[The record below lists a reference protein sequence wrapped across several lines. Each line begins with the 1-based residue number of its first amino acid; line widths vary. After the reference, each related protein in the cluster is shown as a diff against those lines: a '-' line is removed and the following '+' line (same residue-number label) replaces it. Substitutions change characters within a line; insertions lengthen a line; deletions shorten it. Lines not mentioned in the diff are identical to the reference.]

1 MRTGLFERSRA
12 AGWLLAWLIAA
23 LALGML
29 PDPAAAQ
36 NISYDLSTTS
46 VLRIKLPQSQSVTV
60 VMSEAVGQL
69 VVADPKI
76 ADAQPV
82 TDQSLY
88 IVGVALGRTTINL
101 FSAKNR
107 APVGL
112 IEVEVSVDTADISR
126 AIRAVVPGSKVE
138 VGTANGRVRLSG
150 TVPDANSMAKVLMVA
165 GQYTTEP
172 IVNTI
177 TLADVQQVNL
187 EVRILEASRNA
198 GRELGVNWNWGNGI
212 NANQANLGPGNP
224 SGVIG
229 NQVLRDDGNGVFGPT
244 VDGTARTF
252 ATFITTIIS
261 GGTGFNLYA
270 VINALESKGLV
281 RTLAEPNLTTMSGQ
295 EARFLAGGEVPIR
308 VAGADGVTLQY
319 KEFGVRLRFVP
330 VVLGDDRIQMRL
342 SPEVSE
348 VTRFTATGDPVFST
362 RNLDSVIE
370 LRDGQS
376 FAVAGLLQATNRK
389 VQNQLPWVG
398 DIPVLGA
405 LFRSSSFQK
414 EETELVVIV
423 TPRLVRPS
431 TPGMV
436 AETPLDRTATSND
449 PEFFLLGQL
458 EVTKKM
464 VRRYETGEGIVGPFG
479 HIIDL
484 EP

>member
-1 MRTGLFERSRA
+1 MQVGIYERSRA

-23 LALGML
+23 LVLGL
-29 PDPAAAQ
+29 QAEPAAAQ

-88 IVGVALGRTTINL
+88 IVGIALGRTTINL
-101 FSAKNR
+101 FSAKDR

-126 AIRAVVPGSKVE
+126 AIRAVVPGSSVE

-150 TVPDANSMAKVLMVA
+150 TVADANAMAKVLMVA

-172 IVNTI
+172 IINTI
-177 TLADVQQVNL
+177 TLEDVQQVNL
-187 EVRILEASRNA
+187 EVRILEATRNA
-198 GRELGVNWNWGNGI
+198 GRELGITVGGSV
-212 NANQANLGPGNP
+212 GPVKVSTGGQIP
-224 SGVIG
+224 GSLSQFVTSIIGGGVSID
-229 NQVLRDDGNGVFGPT
+229 V
-244 VDGTARTF
+244 A
-252 ATFITTIIS
+252 IK
-261 GGTGFNLYA
+261 
-270 VINALESKGLV
+270 ALESKGLV
-281 RTLAEPNLTTMSGQ
+281 RTLAEPNLTTLSK
-295 EARFLAGGEVPIR
+295 EPASFLAGGQVPVR
-308 VAGADGVTLQY
+308 VADTNGNTTLQY
-319 KEFGVRLRFVP
+319 KDFGVKLVFTP
-330 VVLGDDRIQMRL
+330 VVLGDDRIQIKL
-342 SPEVSE
+342 APEVSE
-348 VTRFTATGDPVFST
+348 LTGLTNAGDPIFST
-362 RNLDSVIE
+362 RNLDSTIE

-376 FAVAGLLQATNRK
+376 FSVAGLMQSSNIKA
-389 VQNQLPWVG
+389 QNQLPWVG

-405 LFRSSSFQK
+405 LFRSSSYQK
-414 EETELVVIV
+414 KETELVVIV

-464 VRRYETGEGIVGPFG
+464 VRRYEQGEGIVGPFG